1 MARCIFL
8 LISCKRILRMLRD
21 GGYAITFEIASKC
34 VILLQVLKAKIDAF
48 VNVVDVLLGD
58 VDIAE
63 RDRLR

>member
-1 MARCIFL
+1 M
-8 LISCKRILRMLRD
+8 LISCKRIFRVFRD

-34 VILLQVLKAKIDAF
+34 VIFLQVLKAKIDAF
-48 VNVVDVLLGD
+48 VNVVDVLLRD

>member
-1 MARCIFL
+1 L

-21 GGYAITFEIASKC
+21 GGYGISFEIDSKC